1 MILDNIKNLLNPV
14 PAIGG
19 LEISD
24 LVLRFAVI
32 ENGNLKQASVQLPPG
47 LITNGKVQ
55 DKAKVVV
62 GLKALHQQIAPLNKI
77 IHVIALIPSDDIYTQ
92 ALAMPLVAEKNLRE
106 TAELNLRM
114 VSPIDIKSSYYSYQ
128 ILGENQQGQLEILG
142 AFANSASVEELIGL
156 LKEANFST
164 IAVEFSSLSLT
175 RVIKEYAAGLKQDV
189 PYLVINLSSDG
200 PDLTIMKNG
209 NLYFSL
215 FKSWSSLQ
223 KEIGGRKLTS
233 QDVQDF
239 LISHVKQIL
248 NFYSSR
254 WGASVTEGLLI
265 STPISKEITQ
275 AVKVSFG
282 LNVQVLTIMKFGQ
295 LSPLWYGVLGA
306 ALRGQLPRSKDRLIT
321 LTAVGVEEEYFR
333 ESTIRFIKSWRNVIA
348 GTFVFIALAFTVAN
362 FILIDRSKAAAQDLA
377 ESNLVPLQ
385 DIADLQARV
394 KLFNNSVDLVA
405 KIQEDTVPWSP
416 LFVKLRT
423 LAAEQVTLE
432 RVSVDPSL
440 NTLLSGRAVSDTAVI
455 SFKNKMIEE
464 SNFKDVVLPLSNIK
478 ANTDGT
484 VSFILNFKITSL
496 KF

>member
-254 WGASVTEGLLI
+254 WGASVTEVLLI

-348 GTFVFIALAFTVAN
+348 
-362 FILIDRSKAAAQDLA
+362 
-377 ESNLVPLQ
+377 

>member
-254 WGASVTEGLLI
+254 WGASVTEVLLI

-333 ESTIRFIKSWRNVIA
+333 E
-348 GTFVFIALAFTVAN
+348 L
-362 FILIDRSKAAAQDLA
+362 
-377 ESNLVPLQ
+377 
-385 DIADLQARV
+385 
-394 KLFNNSVDLVA
+394 LFLL
-405 KIQEDTVPWSP
+405 PW
-416 LFVKLRT
+416 
-423 LAAEQVTLE
+423 
-432 RVSVDPSL
+432 
-440 NTLLSGRAVSDTAVI
+440 LL
-455 SFKNKMIEE
+455 
-464 SNFKDVVLPLSNIK
+464 P
-478 ANTDGT
+478 
-484 VSFILNFKITSL
+484 
-496 KF
+496 